1 MNMDQAKNVIKEKNY
16 VVFKNNF
23 DSPDIRAFIDL
34 YKNRSEVFDVYA
46 KNYSNIKIVS
56 NDFLE
61 NPSVKE
67 FYNKCLEI
75 YGEPNTFYTFEGAV
89 RSGSDTHSDSAD
101 VVHWQCHGK
110 SEWTLY
116 DETSE
121 PVKIILEPGDV
132 IWFKKGQRHS
142 TFNLEPKMS
151 LIFMSNEDLKKIIS
165 ERYTQSGLDF
175 EKPSTHPLT

>member
-1 MNMDQAKNVIKEKNY
+1 MDIDQARDLIKEKKY
-16 VVFKNNF
+16 VVFKNNLE
-23 DSPDIRAFIDL
+23 SPDLNLFTDL
-34 YKNRSEVFDVYA
+34 YKNRADVWDTRA

-56 NDFLE
+56 NDFLQ

-67 FYNKCLEI
+67 FYGKCLEI
-75 YGEPNTFYTFEGAV
+75 YGEPNTFYTFEGAANT
-89 RSGSDTHSDSAD
+89 GSDTHSDSAD
-101 VVHWQCHGK
+101 VIHWQCHGK

-116 DETSE
+116 NETSK
-121 PVKIILEPGDV
+121 PLKIILEPGDV
-132 IWFKKGQRHS
+132 IWFKQGQEHS

-175 EKPSTHPLT
+175 K